1 MGDSLTYIWC
11 FKKPQGER
19 KTPLQQMLERLNQ
32 AFAQNGKIYLL
43 HLPTAPLDIM
53 ASIHFYKDM
62 VRECKEGV
70 SFIITSNDNEELAAI
85 ANKVVAV
92 KDGRVSAVLT
102 GDHITKNNIDNF
114 IG

>member
-1 MGDSLTYIWC
+1 MCIRDRDSLTAILW

-53 ASIHFYKDM
+53 ASIHFYNDM
-62 VRECKEGV
+62 VRECKDCLLY
-70 SFIITSNDNEELAAI
+70 TSPHSR
-85 ANKVVAV
+85 
-92 KDGRVSAVLT
+92 KDGE
-102 GDHITKNNIDNF
+102 DHGEGTTAKA
-114 IG
+114 G